1 MMSGE
6 RELSGRAGEKK
17 GGSGRQGLW
26 RNERSGGGR
35 KTGGGAGGGLKAEL
49 LSMAERSRESKNER

>member
-35 KTGGGAGGGLKAEL
+35 KDGRGEELKAEL